1 MRWVS
6 SDRQLADGLTKA
18 SMRQTLADKLRHAKI
33 KFLYD
38 PGYVAAKKKTLE
50 EKREELESSTKTR
63 KQKHSKNVKKPK
75 NDFQPENAEAP
86 ENDLIP
92 AKGDL
97 TAELFTD
104 EEFKMDEEHD
114 VAQYDLVPQNAQA
127 PVNVCYAQSF
137 AVVKYV
143 NARRASHGAVVNVP
157 TLLEKF
163 VFKTL
168 AFLAAGLG
176 MENIPLAQGTDV
188 CNTPGFSADETGSN
202 NYLSW
207 SLLLLF
213 LGLVILTLW
222 FALRRSVRRLVE
234 LDYQLSTARQQ
245 IALLERDLA
254 EAEGR
259 QATVEDERSLVMRN
273 SNVLSVMHGELQQA
287 HERRTQAHD
296 RARRAFAEQR
306 DAEVELRNALR
317 LSAPELQTGF
327 EAAHAL
333 EVHFE
338 RCPLGG
344 MISIQDGARSWHTDS
359 DCPEL
364 YVSGREIQN
373 RVPCPFCAQTPRDPD
388 DLNAG
393 LRVIHAPDGV
403 QLENLRAPADQ

>member
-1 MRWVS
+1 M
-6 SDRQLADGLTKA
+6 
-18 SMRQTLADKLRHAKI
+18 
-33 KFLYD
+33 
-38 PGYVAAKKKTLE
+38 
-50 EKREELESSTKTR
+50 
-63 KQKHSKNVKKPK
+63 
-75 NDFQPENAEAP
+75 
-86 ENDLIP
+86 IP

-403 QLENLRAPADQ
+403 QLENLRPLQTNSSPRGNACHAFKSFHGSDVSADATDPFSLDQGWDLVANLARHCVGKRALCAADFPGELQVSSGKHWVLVELTHLLRNFNNVVSPMS